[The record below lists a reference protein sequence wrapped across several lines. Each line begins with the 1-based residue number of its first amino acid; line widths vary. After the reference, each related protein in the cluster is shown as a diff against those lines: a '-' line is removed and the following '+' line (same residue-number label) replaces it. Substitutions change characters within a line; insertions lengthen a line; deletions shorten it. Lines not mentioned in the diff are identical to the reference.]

1 MSGQTLGTESAP
13 DWLIAEMPPGYQNRI
28 VEIERLSKELRA
40 LDRLGRL
47 LWRAGDELT
56 EAVRDAFVAL
66 GFEADGATAST
77 GPSVTVRLDAHRRLL
92 LHVSATN
99 SIIQK
104 RSAELARVFELLH
117 TVAENADRV
126 VLVANGDPRVRPAD
140 RPESIEPQAL
150 NLLHRLGANV
160 LTGPTLFA
168 LWTLSLQDKGRARA
182 YVDQLHQQDGGSLQ
196 LPTGGAR

>member
-1 MSGQTLGTESAP
+1 MSGQTPGTESAP
-13 DWLIAEMPPGYQNRI
+13 DWLIAEMPPGYQNRV
-28 VEIERLSKELRA
+28 VEIERLSKELRS

-66 GFEADGATAST
+66 GFEADGTPAST

-104 RSAELARVFELLH
+104 RSTELARVFELLH

-140 RPESIEPQAL
+140 RPESIEPEAL

-182 YVDQLHQQDGGSLQ
+182 YVDQLHQLDGGSLQ
-196 LPTGGAR
+196 LPTVGAR

>member
-13 DWLIAEMPPGYQNRI
+13 DWLIAEMPPGYQNRV
-28 VEIERLSKELRA
+28 VEIERLSRELRS

-66 GFEADGATAST
+66 GFEADGTLAST

-104 RSAELARVFELLH
+104 RSTELARVFELLH

-140 RPESIEPQAL
+140 RPESIEPEAL

-196 LPTGGAR
+196 LPTVGAR

>member
-1 MSGQTLGTESAP
+1 MSGQTPGTESAP
-13 DWLIAEMPPGYQNRI
+13 DWLIAEMPPGYQNRV
-28 VEIERLSKELRA
+28 VEIERLSKELRS

-66 GFEADGATAST
+66 GFETDGTSAST

-104 RSAELARVFELLH
+104 RSTELARVFELLH

-140 RPESIEPQAL
+140 RPESIEPEAL

-182 YVDQLHQQDGGSLQ
+182 YVDQLHQLDGGSLQ
-196 LPTGGAR
+196 LPTVGAR